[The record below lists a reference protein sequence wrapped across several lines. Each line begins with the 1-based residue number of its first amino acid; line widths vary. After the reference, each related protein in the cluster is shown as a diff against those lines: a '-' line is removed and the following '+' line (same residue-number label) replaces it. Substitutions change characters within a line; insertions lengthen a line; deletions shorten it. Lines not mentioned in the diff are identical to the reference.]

1 MKPSGP
7 DPGDWCKLS
16 YRVNGPNFIGLSHC
30 HVTTPDLIYK
40 SYDRIQ
46 AKQEIKKV
54 STLQIVL
61 QCIGDVRVR

>member
-1 MKPSGP
+1 MLL
-7 DPGDWCKLS
+7 GD
-16 YRVNGPNFIGLSHC
+16 GLSHC